1 MKNILFVL
9 LLCSFSLYA
18 QEIKTHR
25 IETTFSYGAAFI
37 DYGGSQSEELLD
49 LGIPS
54 IGSFY
59 ELNIDFVL
67 TKNRHIGVGF
77 SRQQHS
83 NRVDDSFILNN
94 TTGIV
99 LENYKNIHQKDFFDI
114 HFRKS
119 FDNNLQFTVGAF
131 YFIED
136 LNTASIFALNE
147 TPIFLLEN
155 EKNRS
160 DNFGLF
166 GALEYFHP
174 IRSNIE
180 IGIKTKLYISL
191 NGVETVALL
200 PSLRLNI

>member
-1 MKNILFVL
+1 MKNISFVL
-9 LLCSFSLYA
+9 FLCSFSLYA

-37 DYGGSQSEELLD
+37 DYGGSQAEEVLN

-59 ELNIDFVL
+59 ELNVDLVL
-67 TKNRHIGVGF
+67 TQNRHVGIGF

-83 NRVDDSFILNN
+83 NRVNDVFIVNN
-94 TTGIV
+94 TTGII
-99 LENYKNIHQKDFFDI
+99 LSNYKNIHQKDFFDI

-119 FDNNLQFTVGAF
+119 FNNKLQFTVGAF
-131 YFIED
+131 FFIED
-136 LNTASIFALNE
+136 LNLAGFSPINE
-147 TPIFLLEN
+147 LPVFVLEN

-166 GALEYFHP
+166 GALEYFYP

-191 NGVETVALL
+191 NGIETVALL
-200 PSLRLNI
+200 PSLRVNI